1 VGNQG
6 FPQTEEKSM
15 NPYVMIDV
23 ARQRSAERHEA
34 ARKANLVRELRKALR
49 QRDRE
54 EALVLMQVPDYVD
67 GTFRRPEDAAP
78 AEHISAS
85 H

>member
-1 VGNQG
+1 
-6 FPQTEEKSM
+6 M
-15 NPYVMIDV
+15 NPYAMLEV

-34 ARKANLVRELRKALR
+34 ARKANLVKELRKALR

-54 EALVLMQVPDYVD
+54 DALVLMQVPDYVD

-78 AEHISAS
+78 AEHVGAG

>member
-1 VGNQG
+1 
-6 FPQTEEKSM
+6 M
-15 NPYVMIDV
+15 NPYAMLEV
-23 ARQRSAERHEA
+23 ARQRSAERQEQ
-34 ARKANLVRELRKALR
+34 ARKASLVKELRKALR

-54 EALVLMQVPDYVD
+54 NDLFQTPIPDYVD

-78 AEHISAS
+78 AEHVGAG

>member
-1 VGNQG
+1 
-6 FPQTEEKSM
+6 M
-15 NPYVMIDV
+15 NPYAMLEV

-34 ARKANLVRELRKALR
+34 ARKANLVKELRKALR

-54 EALVLMQVPDYVD
+54 EALVLTPIPDYVD

-78 AEHISAS
+78 AEHVSAS

>member
-1 VGNQG
+1 
-6 FPQTEEKSM
+6 M
-15 NPYVMIDV
+15 NPYAMLEV

-34 ARKANLVRELRKALR
+34 ARKANLVKELRKALR

-54 EALVLMQVPDYVD
+54 DALVLMQVPDYVD

-78 AEHISAS
+78 AEHVGAS
-85 H
+85 N

>member
-1 VGNQG
+1 
-6 FPQTEEKSM
+6 M
-15 NPYVMIDV
+15 NPYAMLEV

-34 ARKANLVRELRKALR
+34 ARKANLVKELRKALR

-54 EALVLMQVPDYVD
+54 DALVLVQVPDYVD

-78 AEHISAS
+78 AEHVGAG